1 MLFDRL
7 LCLDR
12 IDRARITKGVI
23 GCLDVSFLT
32 PIASS
37 GLGSR
42 LVFPIRLSPLNL
54 VVASSANTHV
64 GTC

>member
-1 MLFDRL
+1 MLFDSL

-12 IDRARITKGVI
+12 IDRARTAEGMI

-32 PIASS
+32 PIAGS
-37 GLGSR
+37 GLGSG
-42 LVFPIRLSPLNL
+42 LVFSIRLAPFDL
-54 VVASSANTHV
+54 VVAPSANTHV